1 MSVADTLSV
10 EELYLAIEK
19 RNAAEL
25 AETKEQLDA
34 ARKTVKELETKVR
47 EIKKRPGM
55 SRKSA
60 APVSQGEESGVILD
74 ALGGRELTSANE
86 ISELVDLDPK
96 EVAAVLQALVVEG
109 KVVAEGKGRGKRY
122 QLAA

>member
-34 ARKTVKELETKVR
+34 ARKTVKELALRIR
-47 EIKKRPGM
+47 EIKKRPG

-60 APVSQGEESGVILD
+60 APEAPGEESSAILD

-86 ISELVDLDPK
+86 VAELVGLDPK
-96 EVAAVLQALVVEG
+96 EVANVLQALVVEG
-109 KVVAEGKGRGKRY
+109 KIVVEGKGRGKRY